1 MDCYICTDESV
12 ITERDLKCQSCKQTV
27 CGECLSKISECPNC
41 RNSEYGYATK
51 THNDDNNSFQQG
63 VFIGHQTPIQ
73 TPPRRVHRQASRL
86 TIRDI
91 STIIRELEAR
101 MAPPPRGISTTI
113 RELEAR
119 LEARLAANRNTRLA
133 ANRNTLEVGMYEE
146 EVLQEDEITPT
157 YHHTHSNRGQQV
169 YQLQEGTFMIKN
181 TAKSTLLTLPSGK
194 RFIFKLDKHASRK
207 VKNQGTTTTFVY
219 DGVNIMC
226 QSNDGSSFALKI

>member
-1 MDCYICTDESV
+1 
-12 ITERDLKCQSCKQTV
+12 
-27 CGECLSKISECPNC
+27 
-41 RNSEYGYATK
+41 
-51 THNDDNNSFQQG
+51 
-63 VFIGHQTPIQ
+63 
-73 TPPRRVHRQASRL
+73 
-86 TIRDI
+86 
-91 STIIRELEAR
+91 

-133 ANRNTLEVGMYEE
+133 ANRNTLEVGE
-146 EVLQEDEITPT
+146 EDEITPT